1 MKTPQK
7 IKSFVYSLLLMAIIL
22 NPFNSNAQEDKQSLS
37 VTLTYHKIVSGESF
51 LKIATSFKGKNG
63 WEEAGKVPFEIYNLE
78 GDEILLGKGK
88 TDIHGKTKFIFPKGI
103 IMNEN
108 NVALRITNHPTY
120 EDTEESI
127 YFKDVKLTAELT
139 LDDEVKQIKAL
150 LVDSQNNP
158 IADEGLIVRVKR
170 LVKGLNVGDGTYY
183 TDEAGEISVLIEED
197 YNSFDGNLIFEV
209 VLEEHDEYGTVSALM
224 NADFGISGTDL
235 SSFDRRTMW
244 SPTNKTPKFFLIFPN
259 LILLGI
265 LIVFM
270 YLIINLV
277 RISKN

>member
-37 VTLTYHKIVSGESF
+37 VTLTYHKIVGGESF
-51 LKIATSFKGKNG
+51 LKVTTSFKGKNG